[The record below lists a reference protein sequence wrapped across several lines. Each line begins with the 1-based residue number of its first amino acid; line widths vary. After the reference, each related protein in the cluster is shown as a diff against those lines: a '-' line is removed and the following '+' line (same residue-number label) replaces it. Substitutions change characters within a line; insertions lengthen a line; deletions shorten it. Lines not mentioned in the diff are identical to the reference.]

1 MGNGVSVQSHLAG
14 DEVQSLYAAL
24 AGTTPISLLNDDE
37 KGDAGGE
44 SSSSSSSSNVWG
56 ALSDFPEAL
65 SAAGNLE
72 IEKSVHEYGKQMS
85 QNHRT
90 SNNLGRLMIYVS
102 RVLEDVN
109 FETREVP
116 TKAINAVVL
125 LSAFLK
131 YFVEE
136 TNVEECA
143 WACNYAGENATI
155 SAMHQL
161 GTALLSTASLLRTK
175 L

>member
-44 SSSSSSSSNVWG
+44 SSSSSSSSSSNVWG

-116 TKAINAVVL
+116 TKAINAVV
-125 LSAFLK
+125 
-131 YFVEE
+131 YFP
-136 TNVEECA
+136 
-143 WACNYAGENATI
+143 
-155 SAMHQL
+155 HF
-161 GTALLSTASLLRTK
+161 
-175 L
+175 

>member
-72 IEKSVHEYGKQMS
+72 IEKSVHE
-85 QNHRT
+85 
-90 SNNLGRLMIYVS
+90 
-102 RVLEDVN
+102 
-109 FETREVP
+109 
-116 TKAINAVVL
+116 
-125 LSAFLK
+125 
-131 YFVEE
+131 
-136 TNVEECA
+136 
-143 WACNYAGENATI
+143 
-155 SAMHQL
+155 
-161 GTALLSTASLLRTK
+161 
-175 L
+175 